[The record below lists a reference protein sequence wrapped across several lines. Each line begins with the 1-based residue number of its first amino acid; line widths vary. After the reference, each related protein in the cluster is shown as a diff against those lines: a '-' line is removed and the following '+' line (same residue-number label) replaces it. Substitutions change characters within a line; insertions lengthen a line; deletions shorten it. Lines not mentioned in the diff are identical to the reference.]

1 MHPFKLLLFVV
12 FIFTSSAVFS
22 AKTESALKGVKAIK
36 AIKVGKQPKLH
47 INSKTPELRSIKERM
62 AALNVPAVSIAF
74 MENHKISW
82 TLTERVI
89 DFMSHREI
97 DKNTVFQAASISKP
111 VIASVLLKKLQ
122 KQSLGFDSDIN
133 KLPEI
138 WQFPRHKWFKS
149 SSAPFSRLLSHSAG
163 ASIHGFRGYAAGGF
177 MFPIIDLLK
186 GVGSANSKP
195 ILVDTEPSTALQ
207 YTGGGTSLAQLV
219 LQERSRI
226 PLPDLAKIHILDSF
240 GLEHSIYFQS
250 LSEQLAKNAAVP
262 YRSNGLLV
270 AGGAHTN
277 ATHRAAGLWMTPSEL
292 LKLASKIQSS
302 YQGLDKLPS
311 INKTVSKI
319 LASQIESMEIGLFLE
334 KQDGMITSF
343 SHDRAND
350 GFRSNLFIH
359 PQTGDGIAIM
369 TNSDNGWE
377 LMNDLLTYI
386 SEVYGWKEFSQL
398 DKNVIVLKSELP
410 QLINGEYKV
419 RKPFESTL
427 VLVAEGEQY

>member
-36 AIKVGKQPKLH
+36 VGKQPKLH
-47 INSKTPELRSIKERM
+47 INSKTPELSSIKERM

-89 DFMSHREI
+89 DFMSQREI
-97 DKNTVFQAASISKP
+97 DKNTVFQAANISKP
-111 VIASVLLKKLQ
+111 VNASVLLKNLQ
-122 KQSLGFDSDIN
+122 KQSLGFYSDIN

-149 SSAPFSRLLSHSAG
+149 SFVPFSRLLSHSAG

-177 MFPIIDLLK
+177 MFPVIDLLK

-195 ILVDTEPSTALQ
+195 IWVDTEPSTALK

-226 PLPDLAKIHILDSF
+226 LLPDLAK
-240 GLEHSIYFQS
+240 
-250 LSEQLAKNAAVP
+250 NAVVP

-270 AGGAHTN
+270 AGVAHIN
-277 ATHRAAGLWMTPSEL
+277 ATHRAAGLWMTTSEL

-311 INKTVSKI
+311 INKPVSKI
-319 LASQIESMEIGLFLE
+319 LASQKESMEIGLFLE
-334 KQDGMITSF
+334 KQDDIVTLF

-350 GFRSNLFIH
+350 GLRSNLFIH

-410 QLINGEYKV
+410 QLISGEYKV
-419 RKPFESTL
+419 KKPFESSL

>member
-36 AIKVGKQPKLH
+36 VGKQPKLH
-47 INSKTPELRSIKERM
+47 INGKTPELSSIKERM

-89 DFMSHREI
+89 DFMSQREI
-97 DKNTVFQAASISKP
+97 DKNTVFQAANISKP
-111 VIASVLLKKLQ
+111 VNASVLLKNLQ
-122 KQSLGFDSDIN
+122 KQSLGFYSDIN

-149 SSAPFSRLLSHSAG
+149 SFVPFSRLLSHSAG

-177 MFPIIDLLK
+177 MFPVIDLLK

-195 ILVDTEPSTALQ
+195 IWVDTEPSTALK

-226 PLPDLAKIHILDSF
+226 LLPDLAK
-240 GLEHSIYFQS
+240 
-250 LSEQLAKNAAVP
+250 NAVVP

-270 AGGAHTN
+270 AGVAHIN
-277 ATHRAAGLWMTPSEL
+277 ATHRAAGLWMTTSEL

-311 INKTVSKI
+311 INKPVSKI
-319 LASQIESMEIGLFLE
+319 LASQKESMEIGLFLE
-334 KQDGMITSF
+334 KQDDIVTLF

-350 GFRSNLFIH
+350 GLRSNLFIH

-410 QLINGEYKV
+410 QLISGEYKV
-419 RKPFESTL
+419 KKPFESSL